1 MTYPPGSP
9 GYSSTP
15 PTTQFS
21 VPTQQLSTIPESAPA
36 GLSKLPMYLAVA
48 VAVLGFAV
56 YLSSFG
62 PQFTISNSE
71 FPQLGSA
78 SGSTLGLG
86 IAVLVS
92 ILSGLVAGV
101 TLLPKQTNF
110 VAVAAITAALAFLL
124 VIGEVVN
131 APNGA
136 TIDWALYLA
145 IAFSLLQTLA
155 AGAWLLL
162 DAGVITGPVPKP
174 KYEQQQQYNPYGAP
188 GGYYGQ
194 PQGQPQGQQPQGQ
207 QPQGQPQHG
216 GPGPQQ
222 RPGYPPQYG
231 QGYPGAPSTGGFPP
245 AQPHSGPP
253 TPPTGFPTYGQPQS
267 SGATGTPGAQA
278 QPQQSAQPQQPATQ
292 QSGPPPS

>member
-1 MTYPPGSP
+1 MVESSTGEVMTYPPGSP

-15 PTTQFS
+15 TTQFS
-21 VPTQQLSTIPESAPA
+21 APTQQLSKAPESDSGAA
-36 GLSKLPMYLAVA
+36 SKLPLYLAAA
-48 VAVLGFAV
+48 VAVLGLAV

-71 FPQLGSA
+71 FPQLGAA

-101 TLLPKQTNF
+101 TLLPKQKNYS
-110 VAVAAITAALAFLL
+110 AVAAVTAVLAFLL
-124 VIGEVVN
+124 VIGEVIN
-131 APNGA
+131 APSGA
-136 TIDWALYLA
+136 TIDWALYLV

-162 DAGVITGPVPKP
+162 DAGVITAPVPKP
-174 KYEQQQQYNPYGAP
+174 KYDQPQQYNPYGAP

-194 PQGQPQGQQPQGQ
+194 PQGQPQ
-207 QPQGQPQHG
+207 HG
-216 GPGPQQ
+216 GPAPQQ
-222 RPGYPPQYG
+222 RPSYPPQYG
-231 QGYPGAPSTGGFPP
+231 QGYQGGQSSGGFPS

-253 TPPTGFPTYGQPQS
+253 TPPTGFPTYGNPQAS
-267 SGATGTPGAQA
+267 ASAGPQA
-278 QPQQSAQPQQPATQ
+278 QQSAQPQQPATQ
-292 QSGPPPS
+292 QSDPPPS